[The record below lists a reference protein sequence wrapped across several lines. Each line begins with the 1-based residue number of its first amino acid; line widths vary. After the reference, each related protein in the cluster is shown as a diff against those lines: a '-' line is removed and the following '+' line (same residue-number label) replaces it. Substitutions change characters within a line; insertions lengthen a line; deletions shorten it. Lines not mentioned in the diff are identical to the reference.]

1 MSDQL
6 ILPWIS
12 LSLMVLIGTAIWSW
26 RQVLAERA
34 RNGAIVGMAISF
46 LGLVAAGIEIERG
59 DGRRLYEPLPFLVR
73 WCSGDPLNG
82 LLLPLFGGLTLG
94 MVLIAPRRKITP
106 QWISGLL
113 ILTASTLAAYA
124 ADNLAIFALAWS
136 TTLIPFLD
144 RRFFSQTEE
153 NSVPPA
159 ARIILVV
166 SAVMLIAGVA
176 LIAIATPGTS
186 PGASLSMSLPRAGG
200 EPILYAAFA
209 FVLIAIIL
217 RKGLFPAHSWVA
229 PSFEQGPLIPLTLL
243 FNGHLGAFAI
253 ARLTLPLLPDVSAV
267 TLPLLGDLGLLTAAY
282 TALLAISERKPRRL
296 LALLAIS
303 QSSFLVAGLESSN
316 LDAIT
321 GALVHWQVVVVA
333 TSALTAVY
341 AAIEARLGAP
351 LDGKGFLGLAK
362 GAPRLAVFF
371 AIAGL
376 SLVGLPL
383 TLGFSAEDLLLHGT
397 LETHPLLGFILP
409 IVTALN
415 AFNIIRLFAS
425 LFLGKP
431 GSIATHLSD
440 ALPRERWVLTA
451 ALLFLIIGGLF
462 PAFFIHLPAKAA
474 HRLTTTPKSA
484 LESAVK
490 MVTQP

>member
-1 MSDQL
+1 MSDQF
-6 ILPWIS
+6 IFPWIS
-12 LSLMVLIGTAIWSW
+12 LSVIVLLGTAIWSW
-26 RQVLAERA
+26 RQISSETARSGATGGIVAAFLA
-34 RNGAIVGMAISF
+34 
-46 LGLVAAGIEIERG
+46 LVAAGIEITRG
-59 DGRRLYEPLPFLVR
+59 DGSRLYEPLPLLVR

-94 MVLIAPRRKITP
+94 LVLLAPRRKITP
-106 QWISGLL
+106 QWIAGLL
-113 ILTASTLAAYA
+113 ILTAATLAAYA

-136 TTLIPFLD
+136 ATLIPFLD

-153 NSVPPA
+153 NAVPPA

-166 SAVMLIAGVA
+166 SAVMLIAGVS
-176 LIAIATPGTS
+176 LIAIGT
-186 PGASLSMSLPRAGG
+186 PGASPGERLSLSLPRAGS
-200 EPILYAAFA
+200 EPILYAAFT
-209 FVLIAIIL
+209 FVLIAIVL

-253 ARLTLPLLPDVSAV
+253 ARLTLPLLPDVSAA
-267 TLPLLGDLGLLTAAY
+267 TLPMLGDLGLLTAGY

-316 LDAIT
+316 PDAIT

-351 LDGKGFLGLAK
+351 LDGQGFLGLAK

-409 IVTALN
+409 VVTAIN

-431 GSIATHLSD
+431 GSIATHISD

-451 ALLFLIIGGLF
+451 ALLFLLIGGLF
-462 PAFFIHLPAKAA
+462 PAFFIHLPAEAA
-474 HRLTTTPKSA
+474 ERLTITAASA
-484 LESAVK
+484 LK
-490 MVTQP
+490 TITDH